1 MRVARWCC
9 EWHERG
15 DEWRRP
21 APAKHAGALV
31 RAALRPYASRM
42 SPDTSPTPEASLA
55 SDVFVETTRLSGAE
69 VLRIAAFWGLFAA
82 VTLVN
87 RLLDP
92 RRSGLTLQPG
102 EIWLTVVQCTLWTI
116 ATVCIFWLAAR
127 ESESRAADL
136 VKLMLAG
143 ALAAFISTAAMD
155 MVRESFFPMRGGRSR
170 GFSGRLFG
178 FGGLLLLNQLVI
190 AMGVVAAGM
199 ARSYS
204 LRLRARRAQAVLL
217 QAQLTQA
224 RLDALRRQLDPH
236 FLFNTLN
243 AVSALVERDP
253 RGVRRM
259 LSQLSELLRYNFDGP
274 DEAEI
279 TLGSEL
285 ELLDRYVDIMQIRFM
300 GRLDV
305 EARVNEDLKDAMVP
319 ALILQPLVEN
329 SIRHGV
335 EQVSGSGEI
344 IIEGELHGDALVIRV
359 RDNGPGP
366 ANLVL
371 AQDSGSG
378 TRGGVGLRNVRD
390 RLVQLYG
397 SQQSLT
403 LRRGDDGTG
412 AVAEVRLPYRR
423 SSGARSSA
431 AAPLRLDA

>member
-1 MRVARWCC
+1 
-9 EWHERG
+9 
-15 DEWRRP
+15 
-21 APAKHAGALV
+21 
-31 RAALRPYASRM
+31 
-42 SPDTSPTPEASLA
+42 
-55 SDVFVETTRLSGAE
+55 
-69 VLRIAAFWGLFAA
+69 
-82 VTLVN
+82 
-87 RLLDP
+87 
-92 RRSGLTLQPG
+92 
-102 EIWLTVVQCTLWTI
+102 
-116 ATVCIFWLAAR
+116 
-127 ESESRAADL
+127 
-136 VKLMLAG
+136 
-143 ALAAFISTAAMD
+143 
-155 MVRESFFPMRGGRSR
+155 
-170 GFSGRLFG
+170 
-178 FGGLLLLNQLVI
+178 
-190 AMGVVAAGM
+190 
-199 ARSYS
+199 
-204 LRLRARRAQAVLL
+204 VLL

-344 IIEGELHGDALVIRV
+344 IIEAELHGDALVIRV

-366 ANLVL
+366 ANLAL